1 MEEEIKTKKNSDSY
15 NFLLL
20 SLYFY
25 LKKNNFNETSE
36 KLFQECKLD
45 SIFKFP
51 QSIKNEDIESEEK
64 IGRKDIKTK
73 STVKKTLPLNT
84 SLTKEDVYRFL
95 SKNPNSRTYQ
105 EINIYAKYLSNNFQ
119 YFTKL
124 KNEDSQLKVEKL
136 TKVCKLQKTMKGEPI
151 INYGEIGDKFYIVL
165 EGIVE
170 IFKPIYVEAAL
181 SPTEFIKKINNI
193 KKMDGTDLR
202 YNRIKNKNKTF
213 FDSLNDKNFD
223 SSLVNYMKYKQVFIM
238 EEEEKLGEFKEGFS
252 FGDIALI
259 KKSARN
265 ATIKAKE
272 NCVLLTIEKDDYNKA
287 LLEFQ
292 KKKLS
297 KDIDSFLKT
306 YTFFKYFN
314 HDKIINLFNCL
325 NTKEIFKGEYLYKQ
339 NIQDD
344 SIYFINYGTFSID
357 CIISFSWINDYI
369 NYINYSGKNIL
380 KYIVR
385 NKKRKIN
392 EILKIVDRCK
402 SKIIHYSPINEEKY
416 TL

>member
-1 MEEEIKTKKNSDSY
+1 
-15 NFLLL
+15 
-20 SLYFY
+20 
-25 LKKNNFNETSE
+25 
-36 KLFQECKLD
+36 
-45 SIFKFP
+45 
-51 QSIKNEDIESEEK
+51 
-64 IGRKDIKTK
+64 
-73 STVKKTLPLNT
+73 
-84 SLTKEDVYRFL
+84 
-95 SKNPNSRTYQ
+95 
-105 EINIYAKYLSNNFQ
+105 
-119 YFTKL
+119 
-124 KNEDSQLKVEKL
+124 
-136 TKVCKLQKTMKGEPI
+136 
-151 INYGEIGDKFYIVL
+151 
-165 EGIVE
+165 
-170 IFKPIYVEAAL
+170 
-181 SPTEFIKKINNI
+181 
-193 KKMDGTDLR
+193 MDGTDLR

-213 FDSLNDKNFD
+213 FESLNDKNDKNID

-306 YTFFKYFN
+306 YTFFKFFS

-325 NTKEIFKGEYLYKQ
+325 NTKEIYKGEYLYKQ

-380 KYIVR
+380 QYLLK
-385 NKKRKIN
+385 NKNRKIN
-392 EILKIVDRCK
+392 ELLKIVRQCL
-402 SKIIHYSPINEEKY
+402 SKMKLI
-416 TL
+416 